1 MFNDSEAN
9 RCYSLKSL
17 VMPEEIID
25 LNAIAAYGRPSNSS
39 NTSREVTFNQVH
51 SILYGDPS
59 TKLIY
64 DNAQK
69 YFNKTLDLTYPHT
82 YLRKDVFS
90 SIIQKIHPSLKL
102 QFVVEIGSFTGNSA
116 LNIGNVLK
124 ESYPGS
130 FLLCIDTW
138 LGDLNM
144 WVNKVVWEHLSVS
157 EDGRPTVYYQ
167 FLTNIIKQNL
177 TKIVLPASM
186 TSIIGARFL
195 QTYQFHPQVIY
206 LDSAHEQGETLIE
219 LSLYWNLLE
228 PGGILIGDD
237 WVWHSVRCDVK
248 KFSYMKNLTIERAE
262 NTWIIKKPVD

>member
-1 MFNDSEAN
+1 
-9 RCYSLKSL
+9 
-17 VMPEEIID
+17 MPEEIID
-25 LNAIAAYGRPSNSS
+25 LNAIVVNRQPINPL
-39 NTSREVTFNQVH
+39 NTPKEVTFNQVH

-64 DNAQK
+64 DSAQK
-69 YFNKTLDLTYPHT
+69 YFNKAFDPSYPNT
-82 YLRKDVFS
+82 SLKKELFS
-90 SIIQKIHPSLKL
+90 LIIQKIHASLKL

-116 LNIGNVLK
+116 SNIGNVLK
-124 ESYPGS
+124 KSYPGS

-144 WVNKVVWEHLSVS
+144 WVNKGVWQHLSVS

-167 FLTNIIKQNL
+167 FLTNIVKQNL

-219 LSLYWNLLE
+219 LSLYWNLLQ

-237 WVWHSVRCDVK
+237 WSWRSVRCDVK
-248 KFSYMKNLTIERAE
+248 KFSYMKNLTIQHVE
-262 NTWIIKKPVD
+262 NTWVIKKPIN

>member
-1 MFNDSEAN
+1 
-9 RCYSLKSL
+9 
-17 VMPEEIID
+17 MPEEIID
-25 LNAIAAYGRPSNSS
+25 LNSIVSGRQPINSS
-39 NTSREVTFNQVH
+39 ETPKEVTFDRVH
-51 SILYGDPS
+51 SILYGNSS

-69 YFNKTLDLTYPHT
+69 YFTKKFDQTYPHT
-82 YLRKDVFS
+82 SLQRDLFI
-90 SIIQKIHPSLKL
+90 SIIQKVHPSLKV

-116 LNIGNVLK
+116 SIMGKVLK

-138 LGDLNM
+138 LGDLAM
-144 WVNKVVWEHLSVS
+144 WINKAVWEHLSVS

-177 TKIVLPASM
+177 TTMVLPASM

-195 QTYQFHPQVIY
+195 QTYRFYPQVIY

-219 LSLYWNLLE
+219 LSLYWNLLR
-228 PGGILIGDD
+228 PGGILFGDD
-237 WVWHSVRCDVK
+237 WGWSSVRCDLK
-248 KFSYMKNLTIERAE
+248 KFSYMKNLTIEQAG
-262 NTWIIKKPVD
+262 NTWILKKPVN